1 MSAFLGHIHFW
12 LYKKIQLINEREQLI
27 LKEAEK
33 SLDDLATEL
42 HDTAVSMYGEPIPA
56 DRNLQMIIDHSNI
69 HGWLQ
74 NQIEVTSVR
83 EATFIKDLLDCGGDM
98 ATDAILTAFVTQG
111 TACGTLAKEK
121 LGDAQHTPQEVYQAM
136 QDYYLNGMPCD
147 GGNTIISES
156 DSEYIWAGTHQN
168 QREHWKKAGVSEVFM
183 AAAYQAWFRAFVA
196 AAAPYLQFDVIL
208 EENNA
213 PLYRISKTV
222 AN

>member
-136 QDYYLNGMPCD
+136 QDYYFAGS
-147 GGNTIISES
+147 ISG
-156 DSEYIWAGTHQN
+156 YARLLFKRHAL
-168 QREHWKKAGVSEVFM
+168 R
-183 AAAYQAWFRAFVA
+183 R
-196 AAAPYLQFDVIL
+196 
-208 EENNA
+208 
-213 PLYRISKTV
+213 R
-222 AN
+222 